1 MKQYKEPSHFSL
13 CLFIF
18 IFFFILARAMSES
31 VLKRL
36 RQEAREKEVERKTK
50 AFRREYIEKKI
61 AK

>member
-50 AFRREYIEKKI
+50 AFRRE
-61 AK
+61 